1 MARYEAF
8 MRSEI
13 WTRLPVPMK
22 LHKFAREAERI
33 AERYRVNKGKKFR
46 LKDWDA
52 ADVGKIDSKED
63 AEKLLEHG
71 TQLLNTLQ
79 QKLWAQDKW
88 ALMIILQGMDAAGK
102 DGVVSH
108 VMGGL
113 NPQGC
118 DVWSF
123 KQPSTEELDHDY
135 LWRAHQRVPSRG
147 KIGVFNRSYY
157 EEVLGERGHPKLLAA
172 QHLPEVLL
180 DKRVWEQRYEDIN
193 AFEQYLAHNGV
204 VVRKF
209 FLHLSK
215 GEQKKRFVE
224 RLDDPQKNWKFSMA
238 DIAER
243 GYWKDY
249 QEAYEELIQETS
261 TKHAPWHIVPA
272 DNKWYSRLVVSAA
285 IVETLDGLGLE
296 FPVLDRAKKKE
307 LEKVRKLLV
316 KEIR

>member
-1 MARYEAF
+1 MLLHYTRPMAKK
-8 MRSEI
+8 I
-13 WTRLPVPMK
+13 D
-22 LHKFAREAERI
+22 KFSKESRRI
-33 AERYRVNKGKKFR
+33 AEPYRINKGKHFR

-52 ADVGKIDSKED
+52 ADIGKIDSKEE
-63 AEKLLEHG
+63 AEELLEHG
-71 TQLLNTLQ
+71 TQRLNTLQ

-108 VMGGL
+108 VMDGV

-123 KQPSTEELDHDY
+123 KEPSREELDHDY

-147 KIGVFNRSYY
+147 KIGIFNRSYY
-157 EEVLGERGHPKLLAA
+157 EEVLVVRVHRRLLEAE
-172 QHLPEVLL
+172 HLPKAAKGEEL
-180 DKRVWEQRYEDIN
+180 WEERFEDIN
-193 AFEQYLAHNGV
+193 AFEKYLTHNGV

-215 GEQKKRFVE
+215 GEQKKRFLA

-238 DIAER
+238 DIEER

-261 TKHAPWHIVPA
+261 TKHAPWYVVPA
-272 DNKWYSRLVVSAA
+272 DNKWYSRLVVSAG
-285 IVETLDGLGLE
+285 IVETLESLGLE
-296 FPVLDRAKKKE
+296 FPMVDQAKKKE
-307 LEKVRKLLV
+307 LGKVRKMLG
-316 KEIR
+316 KG

>member
-1 MARYEAF
+1 
-8 MRSEI
+8 
-13 WTRLPVPMK
+13 MK
-22 LHKFAREAERI
+22 IHKFTKEATRI
-33 AERYRVNKGKKFR
+33 AEPYRISKGKKFR
-46 LKDWDA
+46 LTDWDA
-52 ADVGKIDSKED
+52 ADVGHINSKEE

-71 TQLLNTLQ
+71 TQLLTALQ

-88 ALMIILQGMDAAGK
+88 ALMVILQGMDAAGK

-108 VMGGL
+108 VMSGV

-147 KIGVFNRSYY
+147 KIGIFNRSYY
-157 EEVLGERGHPKLLAA
+157 EEVLVVRVHPKMLAA
-172 QHLPEVLL
+172 EHLAEVLTR
-180 DKRVWEQRYEDIN
+180 KHVWEQRYEDIN
-193 AFEQYLAHNGV
+193 AFEKYLGHNGV

-209 FLHLSK
+209 FLHLSR
-215 GEQKKRFVE
+215 GEQKKRFLE

-238 DIAER
+238 DIQER

-249 QEAYEELIQETS
+249 QEAYAELIQETS
-261 TKHAPWHIVPA
+261 TKHAPWYIVPA

-285 IVETLDGLGLE
+285 IVETLDSLKLE
-296 FPVLDRAKKKE
+296 YPVVDKAKKKE
-307 LEKVRKLLV
+307 LEEVRKFLV
-316 KEIR
+316 KE

>member
-1 MARYEAF
+1 
-8 MRSEI
+8 
-13 WTRLPVPMK
+13 MK
-22 LHKFAREAERI
+22 IHKFTKEAARI
-33 AERYRVNKGKKFR
+33 AEPYRIEKGKKFR

-52 ADVGKIDSKED
+52 ADIGPIDSKEEAD
-63 AEKLLEHG
+63 KLLEHG

-79 QKLWAQDKW
+79 EKLWAQDKW

-108 VMGGL
+108 VMSGV

-123 KQPSTEELDHDY
+123 KQPSTEELDHEY
-135 LWRAHQRVPSRG
+135 LWRAHARVPSRG
-147 KIGVFNRSYY
+147 KIGIFNRSYY
-157 EEVLGERGHPKLLAA
+157 EEVLVVRVHEQLLAA
-172 QHLPEVLL
+172 EHAPEALKNKHL
-180 DKRVWEQRYEDIN
+180 WEQRFEDIN
-193 AFEQYLAHNGV
+193 AFERYLTHNGV

-215 GEQKKRFVE
+215 SEQKKRFLA

-238 DIAER
+238 DIQER

-249 QEAYEELIQETS
+249 QQAYEELIEETA
-261 TKHAPWHIVPA
+261 TKHAPWYIVPA

-285 IVETLDGLGLE
+285 IVETLDSLRLE
-296 FPVLDRAKKKE
+296 FPVVDKAKKKE

-316 KEIR
+316 SGKE

>member
-1 MARYEAF
+1 MAKK
-8 MRSEI
+8 I
-13 WTRLPVPMK
+13 D
-22 LHKFAREAERI
+22 KFSKESRRI
-33 AERYRVNKGKKFR
+33 AEPYRINKGKHFR

-52 ADVGKIDSKED
+52 ADIGKIDSKEE
-63 AEKLLEHG
+63 AEELLEHG
-71 TQLLNTLQ
+71 TQRLNTLQ

-108 VMGGL
+108 VMDGV

-123 KQPSTEELDHDY
+123 KEPSREELDHDY

-147 KIGVFNRSYY
+147 KIGIFNRSYY
-157 EEVLGERGHPKLLAA
+157 EEVLVVRVHRRLLEAE
-172 QHLPEVLL
+172 HLPKAAKGEEL
-180 DKRVWEQRYEDIN
+180 WEERFEDIN
-193 AFEQYLAHNGV
+193 AFEKYLTHNGV

-215 GEQKKRFVE
+215 GEQKKRFLA

-238 DIAER
+238 DIEER

-261 TKHAPWHIVPA
+261 TKHAPWYVVPA
-272 DNKWYSRLVVSAA
+272 DNKWYSRLVVSAG
-285 IVETLDGLGLE
+285 IVETLESLGLE
-296 FPVLDRAKKKE
+296 FPMVDQAKKKE
-307 LEKVRKLLV
+307 LGKVRKMLG
-316 KEIR
+316 KG

>member
-1 MARYEAF
+1 MAKK
-8 MRSEI
+8 I
-13 WTRLPVPMK
+13 D
-22 LHKFAREAERI
+22 KFSRESRRI
-33 AERYRVNKGKKFR
+33 AEPYRINKGKHFR

-52 ADVGKIDSKED
+52 ADIGKIDSKEE
-63 AEKLLEHG
+63 AEELLEHG
-71 TQLLNTLQ
+71 TQRLNTLQ

-108 VMGGL
+108 VMDGV

-123 KQPSTEELDHDY
+123 KEPSREELDHDY

-147 KIGVFNRSYY
+147 KIGIFNRSYY
-157 EEVLGERGHPKLLAA
+157 EEVLVVRVHRRLLEAE
-172 QHLPEVLL
+172 HLPKSAKGEEL
-180 DKRVWEQRYEDIN
+180 WEERFEDIK
-193 AFEQYLAHNGV
+193 AFEKYLTNNGV

-215 GEQKKRFVE
+215 GEQKKRFLA

-238 DIAER
+238 DIEER

-261 TKHAPWHIVPA
+261 TKHAPWYVVPA
-272 DNKWYSRLVVSAA
+272 DNKWYSRLVVSAG
-285 IVETLDGLGLE
+285 IVETLESLGLE
-296 FPVLDRAKKKE
+296 FPMVDQAKKKE
-307 LEKVRKLLV
+307 LGKVRKMLE
-316 KEIR
+316 KE

>member
-1 MARYEAF
+1 
-8 MRSEI
+8 
-13 WTRLPVPMK
+13 MK

-108 VMGGL
+108 VMGGV

-123 KQPSTEELDHDY
+123 KQPSREELDHDY

-147 KIGVFNRSYY
+147 KIGIFNRSYY
-157 EEVLGERGHPKLLAA
+157 EEVLVVRVHPAILKSQRTPPALVTKNIWEERF
-172 QHLPEVLL
+172 
-180 DKRVWEQRYEDIN
+180 EDIRH
-193 AFEQYLAHNGV
+193 FEQHMARNGTV
-204 VVRKF
+204 IRKF
-209 FLHLSK
+209 FLNVSK
-215 GEQKKRFVE
+215 KEQKVRFLKRLE
-224 RLDDPQKNWKFSMA
+224 EPEKNWKFSAA
-238 DIAER
+238 DIHER
-243 GYWKDY
+243 AYWDDY
-249 QEAYEELIQETS
+249 QKAYEDMIANTATE
-261 TKHAPWHIVPA
+261 HAPWYVVPA
-272 DNKWYSRLVVSAA
+272 DHKWFARVVIGSVIVSA
-285 IVETLDGLGLE
+285 
-296 FPVLDRAKKKE
+296 LDRLDLKFPKVDAASLEEFMQVRRALENEDRKPAVAKVAKKAG
-307 LEKVRKLLV
+307 
-316 KEIR
+316 